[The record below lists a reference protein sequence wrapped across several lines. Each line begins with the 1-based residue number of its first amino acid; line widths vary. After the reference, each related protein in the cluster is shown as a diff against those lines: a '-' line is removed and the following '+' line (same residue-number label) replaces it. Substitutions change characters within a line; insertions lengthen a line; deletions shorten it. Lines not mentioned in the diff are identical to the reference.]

1 MCQSYKEIISG
12 ENKIDSGSS
21 MHLFHDALVSFA
33 ERRVIYMKINLKI
46 TTQCPADCLCCK
58 ERLNNFS
65 TYYKNMDCTDTL
77 IDQILKLYEL
87 KGDKLNHLSITGGE
101 PTLVAKLPIYVKKIV
116 NSKVTVGIDT
126 NGWNIDENWL
136 MEMER
141 SGLSYILL
149 SVYSMKKDKFNYL
162 RGSCDGKLYSCMR
175 KAIELLKKYKENG
188 GKIQIRFQCVLMK
201 QNYEEM
207 PELLTCAIESGFDT
221 FSTSYYISNNPDENL
236 LMSKNDIDNFIFNVV
251 PKVNSILSK
260 CNTNKIVKKENLKKI
275 NSFFKFDGISLET
288 VGKGVYRL
296 PGTTCEDRN
305 RIAIYP
311 NGDVVPCLGFDYKM
325 QQKYK
330 INIFN
335 SYSSLNI
342 INSNFDNFWN
352 SNYDMCSRCSSG
364 FQVWFTLK

>member
-1 MCQSYKEIISG
+1 
-12 ENKIDSGSS
+12 

-149 SVYSMKKDKFNYL
+149 SVYSMKKDKFN
-162 RGSCDGKLYSCMR
+162 
-175 KAIELLKKYKENG
+175 
-188 GKIQIRFQCVLMK
+188 
-201 QNYEEM
+201 
-207 PELLTCAIESGFDT
+207 
-221 FSTSYYISNNPDENL
+221 
-236 LMSKNDIDNFIFNVV
+236 
-251 PKVNSILSK
+251 
-260 CNTNKIVKKENLKKI
+260 
-275 NSFFKFDGISLET
+275 
-288 VGKGVYRL
+288 
-296 PGTTCEDRN
+296 
-305 RIAIYP
+305 
-311 NGDVVPCLGFDYKM
+311 
-325 QQKYK
+325 
-330 INIFN
+330 
-335 SYSSLNI
+335 
-342 INSNFDNFWN
+342 
-352 SNYDMCSRCSSG
+352 
-364 FQVWFTLK
+364 